1 MHTITAT
8 TDSTDTVE
16 ATDLLDRAAAGDQAA
31 WALLTRRYAPLL
43 WSRVRQY
50 RLQDADGFDVVQTTW
65 MRLSENL
72 HRIHTPAHL
81 AGWLATVV
89 SRECL
94 RVVSRGTKA
103 VLAEDLM
110 AGVADCGPGPDE
122 RAEAAVV
129 GSALRAVIA
138 ELPPQRRALVAA
150 LFADDRKPYAEVAR
164 DLGVPVGSLGPT
176 RARTLAEM
184 RRALQARGFGE

>member
-1 MHTITAT
+1 MHTIAET
-8 TDSTDTVE
+8 TDTTDVAE
-16 ATDLLDRAAAGDQAA
+16 LLARAAAGDQAA
-31 WALLTRRYAPLL
+31 WTDITRRYAPLL

-94 RVVSRGTKA
+94 RALKNGSRA
-103 VLAEDLM
+103 VLTEGFEDGIVDRG
-110 AGVADCGPGPDE
+110 AGPEE
-122 RAEAAVV
+122 RAVAGAERTAVRAAV
-129 GSALRAVIA
+129 A
-138 ELPPQRRALVAA
+138 ELPPQRQALLAA
-150 LFADDRKPYAEVAR
+150 LFADDRRPYADVAR
-164 DLGVPVGSLGPT
+164 ELGVPIGSLGPT
-176 RARTLAEM
+176 RARVLAEL
-184 RRALQARGFGE
+184 RRVLRARGFES